1 MSTITDLAKANVK
14 MDKTKSILIV
24 LSILLTTLL
33 LAAVSG
39 AGYGLIKMQ
48 ESNAARFYG
57 DFYGRYRNITQQ
69 NIEEMMRHA
78 AFCDIGKCANYAEV
92 DNKKDLV
99 LQRRDK
105 KAREMLYTDNYFIEG
120 HYPEAENEIAAA
132 PNFFKQLGLQEPKIG
147 DSVTIYFRT
156 NLKSAYASEE
166 FVICGLMKQ
175 SE

>member
-48 ESNAARFYG
+48 EANAARFYG

-78 AFCDIGKCANYAEV
+78 AFCDIGKYANYAEV

-99 LQRRDK
+99 LQWREI
-105 KAREMLYTDNYFIEG
+105 KAR
-120 HYPEAENEIAAA
+120 
-132 PNFFKQLGLQEPKIG
+132 
-147 DSVTIYFRT
+147 
-156 NLKSAYASEE
+156 LKPSR
-166 FVICGLMKQ
+166 
-175 SE
+175 